1 MHKQVRPAREGLA
14 KTKTCNATLTAGHPH
29 FHTLPFNLRYVL
41 KSLEDCLHVLVV
53 DQLQY
58 FLCAQLCS
66 PFGKKFLSFQFH
78 PTLCLAFQCWIC
90 QSGEVKLE
98 GGAEAEALGRSITI
112 ILCAKK
118 VYNNASVIYRSSS
131 WATKYLWRANYHW
144 REVKTV
150 DPQGCHS
157 GHLKIWLWWS

>member
-118 VYNNASVIYRSSS
+118 VYN
-131 WATKYLWRANYHW
+131 
-144 REVKTV
+144 KTIWDGYSTV
-150 DPQGCHS
+150 LEID
-157 GHLKIWLWWS
+157 HLQIDRLLKNKWLMTFE